1 MIEIDGKSERENK
14 LETKS
19 DRRVLMEIPLEIT
32 YRGVQKTDGIE
43 SLIREKA
50 AKLDKICDKLISCR
64 VAIESPQQH
73 QNSGSPFR
81 VRINMRVPPG
91 HELVVRR
98 ESTKGDIHDPLHTV
112 LRIAFDAAHRQLKEH
127 VEKKQGDVKTKSH
140 EDADNTGFIIR
151 LFREEG
157 YGFLKNLNG
166 EEFYFHRNSVLQN
179 DFERL
184 EVGTGVRFFPSEGDE
199 GPSASSVQIIDKPGV
214 RVTEG
219 GESPVETP
227 RGW

>member
-1 MIEIDGKSERENK
+1 MIEVDPEMEREK
-14 LETKS
+14 ISCKKPTGGCF
-19 DRRVLMEIPLEIT
+19 MEIPLEIT

-50 AKLDKICDKLISCR
+50 AKLDRICDKLISCR
-64 VAIESPQQH
+64 VAVESPQQH

-81 VRINMRVPPG
+81 VRINMRIPPG

-98 ESTKGDIHDPLHTV
+98 ESSKGDIHDPLHTV
-112 LRIAFDAAHRQLKEH
+112 LRTAFEAAYRQLKEH
-127 VEKKQGDVKTKSH
+127 TEKKQGDVKTKSH
-140 EDADNTGFIIR
+140 VDADNTGFVIR

-157 YGFLKNLNG
+157 YGFLKNING
-166 EEFYFHRNSVLQN
+166 EEYYFHRNSVLQN

-184 EVGTGVRFFPSEGDE
+184 EIGTGVRFFPSEGDE
-199 GPSASSVQIIDKPGV
+199 GPSASSIHIIDKPGV
-214 RVTEG
+214 RVTEE